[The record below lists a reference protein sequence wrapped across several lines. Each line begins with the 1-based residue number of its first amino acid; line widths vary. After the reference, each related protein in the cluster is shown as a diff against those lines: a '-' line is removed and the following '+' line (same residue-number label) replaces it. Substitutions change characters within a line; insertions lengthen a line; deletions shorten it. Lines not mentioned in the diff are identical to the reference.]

1 MDNKDGLVEDDAPH
15 SGIRSDVINPTNR
28 HRDSLHVNRAAP
40 LTPLLIWQCKEA
52 PYDATTIAS
61 ANATENEVEQIVTHN
76 PHSAS
81 INDYIICSTYLIIN
95 WYAKHVA
102 LSVQK
107 LIKNKQLYPNVPRD
121 VEKNADKQ
129 IEFNSESLVS
139 AKTSSYVNAR
149 QHGFRVKPNASKDRS
164 TSLTSAPAE
173 ADLLGSGVWKITDS
187 LYIGTELFSMNYHSI
202 CRLDIKHTIELQA
215 ANEET
220 NPPYQR
226 CFCEKNHSTSRLIL
240 KPIPNEQGFSGQRK
254 KNDETMIFEKLGSF
268 CKAVNKAV
276 SKGEKVLVVS
286 KKAVNRGPAFCS
298 AYLMVLKEITKQAAI
313 FEMFPHT
320 IKIEPYLEH
329 TLRLWN
335 AKLGYLEEPGS
346 HSTSTKELS
355 RSSSH
360 SSLDLRGE
368 GTTSK
373 TRRLKRSLSRTA
385 SRIFRS
391 PSITIKK

>member
-61 ANATENEVEQIVTHN
+61 ANATENEVEQI
-76 PHSAS
+76 
-81 INDYIICSTYLIIN
+81 
-95 WYAKHVA
+95 
-102 LSVQK
+102 
-107 LIKNKQLYPNVPRD
+107 NKQLYPNVPRD

-139 AKTSSYVNAR
+139 AKTSSY
-149 QHGFRVKPNASKDRS
+149 
-164 TSLTSAPAE
+164 SAPAE

-313 FEMFPHT
+313 FE
-320 IKIEPYLEH
+320 
-329 TLRLWN
+329 
-335 AKLGYLEEPGS
+335 EPGS